1 MSTLIVL
8 LPPRDPAVP
17 SQEWQLP
24 ELPFVLLDKAER
36 TQRAGRSALALLP
49 RANTTV
55 LMVAARDLLLMPA
68 TLPPLRGPKLRQALP
83 NIVEDQLIQDPQTC
97 HIAVDPQGLG
107 EGRHLL
113 AIIDR
118 GWFRFICEAFTAAGH
133 RSLRA
138 VPVTRCLPPAPVT
151 EVAGNV
157 DETAEVREPV
167 MAGAA
172 SVATSPPGVAPVVAP
187 EAPSIVPMVA
197 AVLGAVVQ
205 TAPALLVEGAV
216 DSGVPRV
223 ELAIARGVQGE
234 GLAAPA
240 NAVNATLSALA
251 GAAPVSLYMLTEVPG
266 NEPNQPTTSPAR
278 LASHIH
284 GASPLPFEQLARRAL
299 ECRFDLCQFEFASQ
313 PWRLDRATLRR
324 LRLPIVLAV
333 AALVVAIIGANV
345 QWLMLARQ
353 RDAIN
358 TQMTELLLNT
368 FPKTT
373 VVLDAPDQMA
383 RQLQQLRVAAGE
395 LSPEDF
401 LSLADG
407 LARSLSPLR
416 GQRHRRARLSRAP
429 PRRDLQTRDQGRPRL
444 RQAPRAQRPDRR
456 DRQQHRQVDHQ
467 ERTMKAE
474 LAQTWAGFWD
484 QRTDREKALLTWGGA
499 ALAVAIAWSV
509 LWAPAQEGRAH
520 LRQSLP
526 SLQRQLAQMT
536 AQANEA
542 RALSA
547 AAQGVAPT
555 GAALKDALSASL
567 GEHGLAAT
575 QVQFVGNAVQ
585 VQMKNVAFPAWTA
598 WVDDVRKQFKVQVS
612 EAHITALKDD
622 GQVDLTVALQ
632 PSSTK

>member
-1 MSTLIVL
+1 LSTLIVL

-24 ELPFVLLDKAER
+24 ELPFVLLDKAGR

-107 EGRHLL
+107 DGRQLL
-113 AIIDR
+113 GIVDR
-118 GWFRFICEAFTAAGH
+118 GWFRFICEAFTTAGH

-138 VPVTRCLPPAPVT
+138 VPVTRCLPQAPVA
-151 EVAGNV
+151 EAAANV
-157 DETAEVREPV
+157 DEAAEAREPV

-172 SVATSPPGVAPVVAP
+172 SVATSLPGVAPVVAP
-187 EAPSIVPMVA
+187 EVPSFVPMVA

-205 TAPALLVEGAV
+205 TAPALLVEGSL
-216 DSGVPRV
+216 DGGVPRV
-223 ELAIARGVQGE
+223 ELAIARGLQGE
-234 GLAAPA
+234 GFAAPA
-240 NAVNATLSALA
+240 NAVNATLAALA

-266 NEPNQPTTSPAR
+266 NEPSHATTSPAR
-278 LASHIH
+278 LAAHIH

-324 LRLPIVLAV
+324 LRLPIGLGL
-333 AALVVAIIGANV
+333 AALVVAIVGANV
-345 QWLMLARQ
+345 QWLMLSRQ

-383 RQLQQLRVAAGE
+383 RQVQQLRVAAGE

-407 LARSLSPLR
+407 LARSLSPLPVN
-416 GQRHRRARLSRAP
+416 GIAGLDYHEHRLDVSFKPAIKVDPDFAKRLARNGL
-429 PRRDLQTRDQGRPRL
+429 
-444 RQAPRAQRPDRR
+444 
-456 DRQQHRQVDHQ
+456 
-467 ERTMKAE
+467 
-474 LAQTWAGFWD
+474 
-484 QRTDREKALLTWGGA
+484 
-499 ALAVAIAWSV
+499 
-509 LWAPAQEGRAH
+509 
-520 LRQSLP
+520 
-526 SLQRQLAQMT
+526 
-536 AQANEA
+536 
-542 RALSA
+542 
-547 AAQGVAPT
+547 T
-555 GAALKDALSASL
+555 GAID
-567 GEHGLAAT
+567 
-575 QVQFVGNAVQ
+575 
-585 VQMKNVAFPAWTA
+585 
-598 WVDDVRKQFKVQVS
+598 
-612 EAHITALKDD
+612 
-622 GQVDLTVALQ
+622 
-632 PSSTK
+632 SSTGKWTIRNGQ